1 MRFPK
6 ASTTVRIS
14 ANFGPVSQFE
24 DLPATFIQLKGRTAQ
39 EQGELYLQLSLTA
52 LRELADLLEN
62 DRLSATDKATYNRAY
77 TAGKLQYDQAVSLRD
92 QLQMQKKSLRK
103 FIVNLFVRESKS
115 NAKHFRKVT
124 YWTYEGIKRTSED
137 LARRLLPEKGDTLVF
152 GSPGESAQEHASV
165 CEEGPCDVVEDSL
178 SVTDLPPNETIRGLN
193 VDVHN
198 EQEEQEVFVS
208 LSRIAKARGAYK
220 EEAEYDDD
228 YDDDKST
235 SMFLK
240 SSPMIELSRFLDI
253 SVKAP
258 HSPSRAPSPSPSCII
273 NVYYNI
279 NQSVVSFDSESTR
292 PTLNVGANEGVDS
305 AH

>member
-24 DLPATFIQLKGRTAQ
+24 NLPATFIQLKGRTAQ
-39 EQGELYLQLSLTA
+39 EQGELYLQLSLAA

-92 QLQMQKKSLRK
+92 QLQTRKKSFRK
-103 FIVNLFVRESKS
+103 FIVNLFVRESES
-115 NAKHFRKVT
+115 DAKHFRKVT

-137 LARRLLPEKGDTLVF
+137 LVRRLLPEKDDTLVF
-152 GSPGESAQEHASV
+152 GSPGESAQRHASV
-165 CEEGPCDVVEDSL
+165 CEEGPCDVVDDSL

-198 EQEEQEVFVS
+198 EQEEQEAFAA
-208 LSRIAKARGAYK
+208 LGRILKSRRTDEE
-220 EEAEYDDD
+220 EEAGYDDD
-228 YDDDKST
+228 DTST
-235 SMFLK
+235 MR
-240 SSPMIELSRFLDI
+240 P
-253 SVKAP
+253 P
-258 HSPSRAPSPSPSCII
+258 HSQSRAPSPSPSCKI

-279 NQSVVSFDSESTR
+279 NRSAVSFDSESTGT
-292 PTLNVGANEGVDS
+292 TLNFGVDEGIGS
-305 AH
+305 AHG